1 MNKNARKIISTYFAV
16 LLATGM
22 LTGCAKKE
30 NEKPSSGSST
40 TAGPV
45 AYPIKTDTTLT
56 YWSFFYGDSSFGP
69 NNGDLPLYKEV
80 EKKTGVKVKFIHP
93 AKGQESEQFNLML
106 ASGDLPD
113 IIQTNWFK
121 FKGGPEKAIKDNLII
136 PLNDVIDKNAP
147 NLKKIL
153 SSDKELD
160 KMVKTDDGKYYVFP
174 IFRVL
179 EKSLPPVY
187 TGPMVRKD
195 WLDELG
201 LSVPTTIDEWETM
214 LRAFKEKKG
223 ADSPF
228 TVSVFSTGGT
238 MKAGSLFMGAY
249 GVMDDFFLQNGKV
262 VYGPAESGF
271 KDYLALMRKWYSAGL
286 IDKDIFTVDGK
297 TQDAKMLSG
306 KAGSTIGNLGGGLGK
321 YLDSMKGKDAK
332 YDLVGTQYPTLKK
345 GDKSEFGHW
354 GMLYGDSNGSSAI
367 TTQSKNKDLAAQ
379 YLDYAYS
386 REGQLLYNFG
396 IEGTSYTI
404 VNGVPTY
411 TELITKNPNGLTFAQ
426 AATGYSNVNTS
437 VVQDPDYFRQ
447 SGLPY
452 KQQKT
457 AVENWMNTNQK
468 AHMIPAVTATP
479 EESSDLAKVM
489 NDVETYKQEMVA
501 KFILGQ
507 EPIEN
512 FDKYVAQIKKLGVD
526 KAITIKEASIQRYNK
541 R

>member
-1 MNKNARKIISTYFAV
+1 MNKNAKKIISASFAV
-16 LLATGM
+16 LLTASIV
-22 LTGCAKKE
+22 TGCAKKE
-30 NEKPSSGSST
+30 NEKPSSGGNT
-40 TAGPV
+40 IAGPV
-45 AYPIKTDTTLT
+45 TYPIKTDATLT
-56 YWSFFYGDSSFGP
+56 YWSHFYGDSAFGA

-80 EKKTGVKVKFIHP
+80 EKKIGVKVKFIHP
-93 AKGQESEQFNLML
+93 AKGQESEQFNLMI

-113 IIQTNWFK
+113 IIQTNWYK
-121 FKGGPEKAIKDNLII
+121 FKGGPEKAIKDNIII
-136 PLNDVIDKNAP
+136 PLNDIIDKNAP
-147 NLKKIL
+147 NLKKL
-153 SSDKELD
+153 LNGDKELD

-195 WLDELG
+195 WLDDLG
-201 LSVPTTIDEWETM
+201 LPVPTTIDEWETM
-214 LRAFKEKKG
+214 LKAFKEKKG

-262 VYGPAESGF
+262 VYGPIESGF

-321 YLDSMKGKDAK
+321 YLDSVRGKDTK
-332 YDLVGTQYPTLKK
+332 FDLVGTPYPTLKK
-345 GDKSEFGHW
+345 GDKPEFGHW

-367 TTQSKNKDLAAQ
+367 STQSKNKDLAAQ

-396 IEGTSYTI
+396 IEGTSYNM

-452 KQQKT
+452 NQQKT
-457 AVENWMNTNQK
+457 AVENWKNTNQQ
-468 AHMIPAVTATP
+468 AHMIPPVTATP

-489 NDVETYKQEMVA
+489 NDVDTYKQEMVA

-512 FDKYVAQIKKLGVD
+512 FDKYVAQIKKLGID
-526 KAITIKEASIQRYNK
+526 KAITIREAAIQRYNK